1 MTNTDIA
8 FILLEKMVCG
18 EIVSAFIP
26 AVCSVLWLV
35 FAALLSLLQGL
46 PAELL
51 RLMRD
56 MCCENETRGEQNRT
70 KEFSLWSLSCSLPS
84 PELYSDV
91 YFPAVEACCPTVCI
105 TKEKCI

>member
-8 FILLEKMVCG
+8 FILLEKMICG
-18 EIVSAFIP
+18 GIVSAFIP

-51 RLMRD
+51 RRMRD
-56 MCCENETRGEQNRT
+56 MCCENETKGEQNRT
-70 KEFSLWSLSCSLPS
+70 KHN
-84 PELYSDV
+84 
-91 YFPAVEACCPTVCI
+91 TVIQTRTAWKEGI
-105 TKEKCI
+105 TVDTFLCLHTDGFTCYMHLFL

>member
-8 FILLEKMVCG
+8 FILLEKMICG
-18 EIVSAFIP
+18 GIVSAFIP

-51 RLMRD
+51 RRMRD
-56 MCCENETRGEQNRT
+56 MC
-70 KEFSLWSLSCSLPS
+70 
-84 PELYSDV
+84 
-91 YFPAVEACCPTVCI
+91 
-105 TKEKCI
+105 